1 MDEKKRNHLTL
12 EIKHFIIEEKARKP
26 RKTVRDLVFDVSSK
40 YGVKTS
46 RGTIHR
52 VLKAKEK
59 ILENMADATKFRL
72 KRKRLIG
79 KDRTRFESML
89 SEDLRKHFLKK
100 NINCDTAR
108 RVAEDLRQK
117 HPEFE
122 SSLQQINFSPK
133 YFLNFFKQYGW
144 KWGTIKGTKK
154 MVSKGGHRERNQK
167 VLVLYKK

>member
-1 MDEKKRNHLTL
+1 MVEKKRNHLTL
-12 EIKHFIIEEKARKP
+12 EVKHYIIKEKARKP

-89 SEDLRKHFLKK
+89 SEDLRKQFLKK
-100 NINCDTAR
+100 
-108 RVAEDLRQK
+108 K
-117 HPEFE
+117 H
-122 SSLQQINFSPK
+122 
-133 YFLNFFKQYGW
+133 
-144 KWGTIKGTKK
+144 
-154 MVSKGGHRERNQK
+154 
-167 VLVLYKK
+167 